1 MSHRSSLIP
10 QVTSPTT
17 PRAKLTRHK
26 ANLTIPRAKLTRH
39 KANLTIPRAK
49 LTRHKANLSPKL
61 RPLLQKIRNRNQSL
75 KPPVHWV
82 LSFQPH
88 TPVSEPLMSGVAT
101 ARAAGTA
108 LVLPHGH
115 ILRQVSTFLQAPRRS
130 WGRDNLLGPPVH
142 NQVTWYSKMVGLT

>member
-1 MSHRSSLIP
+1 MSHRSSLIQ

-17 PRAKLTRHK
+17 
-26 ANLTIPRAKLTRH
+26 
-39 KANLTIPRAK
+39 PRAK

-75 KPPVHWV
+75 QPPVHWV

-88 TPVSEPLMSGVAT
+88 TPASEPLMSGVAT

>member
-17 PRAKLTRHK
+17 PRAKLTRH
-26 ANLTIPRAKLTRH
+26 N
-39 KANLTIPRAK
+39 ANLTIPRAK
-49 LTRHKANLSPKL
+49 LTRHKANLS
-61 RPLLQKIRNRNQSL
+61 L

-88 TPVSEPLMSGVAT
+88 TPGSEPLMSGVAK

-115 ILRQVSTFLQAPRRS
+115 ILRQVSTSLQAPRRS

>member
-49 LTRHKANLSPKL
+49 LTRHKANLSHKL

-82 LSFQPH
+82 LAFQPQ
-88 TPVSEPLMSGVAT
+88 TPVSEPLMSGVAK

-142 NQVTWYSKMVGLT
+142 NQVTWYSKM